1 MNQKEFF
8 YSLYYNILVTQ
19 GRKEQ
24 IYFNNPVSYNMI
36 TKRNNFLLS
45 GLRTYLAQQQQ
56 KKCNKCSAWFCKY
69 LIISPSKQKE
79 NCKSHS
85 NLHFLC

>member
-45 GLRTYLAQQQQ
+45 GLFVYLFS
-56 KKCNKCSAWFCKY
+56 CSAAAK
-69 LIISPSKQKE
+69 KV
-79 NCKSHS
+79 
-85 NLHFLC
+85 